1 MDDNNLQ
8 QQPPAFNGNPSGL
21 RRPQPPMDMVSAI
34 KKALVTPTD
43 FAGRSRRSEFWWFTL
58 FYVAAAQLAAFLFN
72 AFAGMTVSLGAQY
85 AVMVALMLPML
96 AVQVRRLHDAGH
108 GGFWAWLFLLA
119 NIGIYGSILPI
130 MDYLVQIT
138 ANPMDQSIAMKM
150 LKDHPQAMSVLV
162 WSSLAYALIGL
173 VLLVFNCQDSEPGTN
188 EYGPSPKYNV

>member
-85 AVMVALMLPML
+85 AVMVALMLL
-96 AVQVRRLHDAGH
+96 SSIRTRYVVERLLSKPNDIPIPS
-108 GGFWAWLFLLA
+108 LYQPL
-119 NIGIYGSILPI
+119 GIFMEL
-130 MDYLVQIT
+130 
-138 ANPMDQSIAMKM
+138 
-150 LKDHPQAMSVLV
+150 
-162 WSSLAYALIGL
+162 
-173 VLLVFNCQDSEPGTN
+173 
-188 EYGPSPKYNV
+188 